1 MSKRS
6 VIGLVYMLQGIQS
19 LGVDP
24 TPALAKFG
32 LSLATLDPSAEIE
45 LSLELAIFKELSGLL
60 VEPTAG
66 LRVADALPSVG
77 YGVLP
82 MVFLTCENA
91 YEAFQAGVKY
101 QELTYLHGQIELEV
115 KQNVTTLL
123 YKPEALPAEIRRLI
137 YDGDIAGTA
146 KLMRDLQTQLGMEGG
161 IEEVWLPYPKP
172 KEYKVYE
179 AYFECPVLF
188 DKPEGRIRISNV
200 FLSKPFPTA
209 NKTANQLYRRQC
221 DELLAQRQ
229 QHQGLVGKVL
239 AHLELFNDQ
248 FPNAEEVSTSF
259 GMSERTFR
267 RQLAQEGASFRQ
279 LLDQARFNKAKRY
292 LEESGKSI
300 EVIAQ
305 HLGYSESAAFIHAF
319 QRWAG
324 GVTPAAYRKK
334 LRGDSQA

>member
-1 MSKRS
+1 
-6 VIGLVYMLQGIQS
+6 MLQGIQS

-24 TPALAKFG
+24 SPALAKFG
-32 LSLATLDPSAEIE
+32 LSLNTLDPSAEIE
-45 LSLELAIFKELSGLL
+45 LSLELAIFKEVVGFIT
-60 VEPTAG
+60 EPTAG

-82 MVFLTCENA
+82 MVFMTCENA
-91 YEAFQAGVKY
+91 YEAFKAGVKY
-101 QELTYLHGQIELEV
+101 QELTYLHGQIGLEV
-115 KQNVTTLL
+115 RQHSTNIV
-123 YKPEALPAEIRRLI
+123 YKPEALPQEIRRLI
-137 YDGDIAGTA
+137 LDGDLAGTA
-146 KLMRDLQTQLGMEGG
+146 KLMRDLQTQLGIQGG
-161 IEEVWLPYPKP
+161 LEEVWIPYPKP
-172 KEYKVYE
+172 KEYRVYE

-188 DKPEGRIRISNV
+188 DKPEGRIQVSNL
-200 FLSKPFPTA
+200 FMSKPFPTA

-229 QHQGLVGKVL
+229 QHQGMVGKVL

-248 FPNAEEVSTSF
+248 FPSAEEVATSF
-259 GMSERTFR
+259 GISERTFR

-292 LEESGKSI
+292 LEDSAKSI

-324 GVTPAAYRKK
+324 GVTPAAYRRKI
-334 LRGDSQA
+334 RA